1 MHAASMPAAPLL
13 EIKGLVKRFGGLLV
27 TDDVS
32 LTIHQGEIHAVIGPN
47 GAGKTTLVNQ
57 IVGELRS
64 DAGQI
69 HLLGHDIT
77 RQSVAARARAGLGR
91 SYQINSVIASFT
103 VLENIL
109 LAVQSGPVG
118 GRHSFHFWQPATK
131 TAHLVARAEEIM
143 RLLGLEDQRLRL
155 AGALSY
161 GQQRLIELAMAL
173 ASSPKVLLLD
183 EPMAGLGPLETHQM
197 IALLQRLQKDY
208 AILLIEHDMQ
218 AVFALATRMSVL
230 VYGKVVMCGAP
241 QEVRSSPIVREAYL
255 GDEEIAA

>member
-131 TAHLVARAEEIM
+131 TAHLVAHAEEIM

>member
-131 TAHLVARAEEIM
+131 TAHLTARAEEIM

>member
-131 TAHLVARAEEIM
+131 TAHLTARAEEIM

-218 AVFALATRMSVL
+218 AVFTLATRMSVL
-230 VYGKVVMCGAP
+230 VYGKVVMCGTP

>member
-131 TAHLVARAEEIM
+131 TAHLVAHAEEIM

-218 AVFALATRMSVL
+218 AVFTLATRMSVL
-230 VYGKVVMCGAP
+230 VYGKVVMCGTP